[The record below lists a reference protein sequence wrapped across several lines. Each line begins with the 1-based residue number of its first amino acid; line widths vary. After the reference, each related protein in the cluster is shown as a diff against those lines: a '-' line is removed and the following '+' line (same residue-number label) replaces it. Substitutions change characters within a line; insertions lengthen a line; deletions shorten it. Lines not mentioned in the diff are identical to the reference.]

1 MLSRIRVILVE
12 TSHPGN
18 IGAVARAMKNMGMQR
33 LYLVNPLKF
42 PDAEADARASGA
54 DDVLANARVVAGL
67 PEALQGCHMVL
78 GASAR
83 MRSLSWPQLEP
94 RQAAT
99 RLLEVVQHGDVA
111 LVFGRER
118 NGLSNE
124 ELDLCHYLV
133 HIPCNPEFSSL
144 NIAAA
149 VQVLT
154 YEIYS
159 LWQSAQ
165 MTGSDEAP
173 NPPAKAED
181 MQLFYEHLERVL
193 IEIDFLD
200 PEKPRRLMRRLKR
213 LYNRAQP
220 DPQELNILRGIL
232 SAVEKYGERVDEP

>member
-18 IGAVARAMKNMGMQR
+18 IGAVARAMKNMGLHR
-33 LYLVNPLKF
+33 LYLVAPLKF
-42 PDAEADARASGA
+42 PDADADARASGA
-54 DDVLANARVVAGL
+54 DDVLANARVVADL
-67 PEALQGCHMVL
+67 PSALEGCHMVL

-83 MRSLSWPQLEP
+83 IRKLSWPQFAP
-94 RQAAT
+94 REAAI
-99 RLLEVVQHGDVA
+99 RLLEVAQQGDVA

-149 VQVLT
+149 VQVLA

-165 MTGSDEAP
+165 PSEPDMDIDQPLAR
-173 NPPAKAED
+173 AED
-181 MQLFYEHLERVL
+181 MQLFYEHLEKVL
-193 IEIDFLD
+193 VDIDFLD
-200 PEKPRRLMRRLKR
+200 PEQPRKLMRRLKR

-220 DPQELNILRGIL
+220 DQQELNILRGIL
-232 SAVEKYGERVDEP
+232 TAVEKYGNPPG